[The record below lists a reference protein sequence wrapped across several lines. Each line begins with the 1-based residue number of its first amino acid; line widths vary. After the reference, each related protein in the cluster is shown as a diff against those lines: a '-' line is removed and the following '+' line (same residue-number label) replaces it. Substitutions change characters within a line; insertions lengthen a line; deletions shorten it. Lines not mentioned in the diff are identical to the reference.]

1 MTLTVPELALA
12 VGKGEGFIRQHIHRK
27 HLSAH
32 KRGRNVVIELDEA
45 ISWAQKRGLPF
56 VPPARVS
63 VTTPLRKE
71 RVARLTVL
79 SWHPTGAQARNLLTL
94 LRHRRSDS
102 LGPWAREPSTVWS
115 SEDLGHEV
123 RLSTLEASLDRCQE
137 SIDHILDSGVLE
149 VDGLEVHYDLE
160 PVPRRHWAY
169 QDLRPGSEVS
179 VVTPFTKHSAQ
190 VVEYWSL
197 APGPR
202 DQWKVILK
210 SIDAEFRKK
219 IAHLGFPLHDRV
231 ERAGNLM
238 VAGAEDAIDVTLEA
252 HRDHTLTLRVES
264 TEQLTDEDY
273 RATVWASHSGDDVLR
288 QELPVTLGQ
297 TVIDLASDV
306 DHIGYSII
314 RTDDSQCVDL
324 LETHLIM
331 EFSGQVS
338 LDVRPTIQV
347 QDRGGRLIHRVK
359 PSGFP
364 SMINVRSDR
373 DGTLDQG
380 VRRLWLEY
388 QIYER
393 EPKAVTDSV
402 FVRFEPAKFREAV
415 RHFISLLSRESDRR
429 DPVYLADRYFMTYV
443 KGLDG
448 ARLYLDMFAAT
459 AGAPLR
465 ILCADNELGRGAPW
479 WTSYPRD
486 LTQHVA
492 VRSFLRADGKPA
504 FHDRYLITPKQ
515 ETVTSDSFRGWM
527 TNGVTFAS
535 HSGGLYRKETEELW
549 STDLGSSN
557 NHLLVREIR

>member
-1 MTLTVPELALA
+1 MTLTVPELAHA
-12 VGKGEGFIRQHIHRK
+12 VGKAEGFIRQHIHRK

-32 KRGRNVVIELDEA
+32 KRGRNVVIDLDEA
-45 ISWAQKRGLPF
+45 IRWAQKRELPF

-63 VTTPLRKE
+63 VTTPLTKE

-79 SWHPTGAQARNLLTL
+79 SWHPTDAPVRNLLTL
-94 LRHRRSDS
+94 LRHRRRDS
-102 LGPWAREPSTVWS
+102 LGPWAREPSTAWS
-115 SEDLGHEV
+115 SEDLGHQV

-149 VDGLEVHYDLE
+149 VDGTDVRYDLE

-169 QDLRPGSEVS
+169 RDLRPGFEAS
-179 VVTPFTKHSAQ
+179 VVSPFTNHSAHGA
-190 VVEYWSL
+190 EYWSL
-197 APGPR
+197 ASGPR
-202 DQWKVILK
+202 DEWKVILK

-219 IAHLGFPLHDRV
+219 IAHLGFPLHHRV

-238 VAGAEDAIDVTLEA
+238 VVGAEDAIDVTLEA
-252 HRDHTLTLRVES
+252 YRDDTLTLRVDS
-264 TEQLTDEDY
+264 KEQLTDEDY

-288 QELPVTLGQ
+288 QELPVKLGK
-297 TVIDLASDV
+297 TAIDLASDV

-314 RTDDSQCVDL
+314 RTDDGQCVDL
-324 LETHLIM
+324 HETHLIKAIR
-331 EFSGQVS
+331 GQIS

-364 SMINVRSDR
+364 TMFNISSDI
-373 DGTLDQG
+373 DGTLDQEI
-380 VRRLWLEY
+380 RRLRLEY
-388 QIYER
+388 RIYDR
-393 EPKAVTDSV
+393 EQKSVTDSG
-402 FVRFEPAKFREAV
+402 FVRFEPADFREAV

-429 DPVYLADRYFMTYV
+429 DPVYFADRYFMTYV

-448 ARLYLDMFAAT
+448 ARLYLDMLAAT

-465 ILCADNELGRGAPW
+465 ILCADKQLDRGAPW

-486 LTQHVA
+486 LTQHVS
-492 VRSFLRADGKPA
+492 VRSFLTADGEPA

-515 ETVTSDSFRGWM
+515 ETVISDSFRGWM

-535 HSGGLYRKETEELW
+535 HSGTLYRKETEELW
-549 STDLGSSN
+549 STNSGSLN
-557 NHLLVREIR
+557 NHLLVREIQ